1 MLPIEVMNAT
11 SESFIHQ
18 RIIRGVGR
26 LFPGA
31 GVVTDIA
38 STLLGGGGG
47 DRTRDKKARLYTD
60 AQLAGTRVHVAH
72 GHDKSTAGHGWLSPE
87 LIAASGAGRSN
98 ITRPGFAP
106 TDPGPCG
113 VGFIRLGNTCV
124 PSRTG
129 DLSPGITTPAEGDFQ
144 VIPGAFGMPAVAP
157 KIRMISKHVCPK
169 RMVLG
174 EDNLCYPKAV
184 LRRDSKYRKH
194 RPGTRPIL
202 TGGQRRAIREAKS
215 AVHTAKDAIAGF
227 GISIKKKC

>member
-11 SESFIHQ
+11 SESFVHQ
-18 RIIRGVGR
+18 RLRAITRRI
-26 LFPGA
+26 FPPVA
-31 GVVTDIA
+31 IAEDIA
-38 STLLGGGGG
+38 ETIFGGGGG
-47 DRTRDKKARLYTD
+47 GRTRDKKARLFTE
-60 AQLAGTRVHVAH
+60 AQLAGTRVHLAH
-72 GHDKSTAGHGWLSPE
+72 GHGQSTPGHGWLKRD
-87 LIAASGAGRSN
+87 LIVAAGGGVGAGVVVS
-98 ITRPGFAP
+98 TGAVGSSTCSPGF
-106 TDPGPCG
+106 
-113 VGFIRLGNTCV
+113 VRLGNTCV
-124 PSRTG
+124 PSGNG
-129 DLSPGITTPAEGDFQ
+129 DLSPGITTPAEGQFQ